1 MTQLFNLPKA
11 VPLSTAGDLIP
22 GAKLYFYQ
30 TGTTTPQNVYTDIGL
45 SVAHSSPV
53 EADASG
59 VFAPIY
65 LDHTLPN
72 YRVKLTD
79 SAGTQIWQLDDIPAS
94 TLTGENTFSAT
105 QYFTKSGTASA
116 AIVLTSAT
124 PVLEFKETGAAAN
137 NARWLQ
143 YADGEVFY
151 GSAKNDAN
159 SSEGVWVQVNRT
171 GAVIDSVALPTTTTG
186 SFLVG
191 LTAAVQA
198 SRLAHFYAPTG
209 SNVASLF
216 KNDGGAGAQTID
228 VWNAAS
234 SGDNVFVAFLTE
246 SGFTS
251 RGTISY
257 NRGGGLVA
265 YNTSSDAR
273 LKTNIVDAPQAGDLI
288 DAIKVRSF
296 DWIDGPHVDHW
307 VVAQELYE
315 VAPNAVSKGDDGPT
329 IEKQWAVDPSKLIPL
344 LIKEIQD
351 LRARVAALE

>member
-105 QYFTKSGTASA
+105 QYFTKSGLSTPGFILQSA
-116 AIVLTSAT
+116 IPSMVLYESD
-124 PVLEFKETGAAAN
+124 AAAN
-137 NARWLQ
+137 NGKWYFQAS
-143 YADGEVFY
+143 GEAMQFGAV
-151 GSAKNDAN
+151 NDAYSVAAN
-159 SSEGVWVQVNRT
+159 WLVVNRT
-171 GAVIDSVALPTTTTG
+171 GSVIDSVAFPTTTAD
-186 SFLVG
+186 SFFVG
-191 LTAAVQA
+191 TTTSLSSPAVGHLLAPASTNGIVFKIPTSANYSQICWNTA
-198 SRLAHFYAPTG
+198 T
-209 SNVASLF
+209 
-216 KNDGGAGAQTID
+216 
-228 VWNAAS
+228 
-234 SGDNVFVAFLTE
+234 SGDNGFLYFGTE
-246 SGFTS
+246 
-251 RGTISY
+251 GTITGRGSITY
-257 NRGGGLVA
+257 NRGSNAIA

-273 LKTNIVDAPQAGDLI
+273 LKTNIVDAPPAGDLI

-296 DWIDGPHVDHW
+296 DWIDGPHMDHW
-307 VVAQELYE
+307 LVAQELYE